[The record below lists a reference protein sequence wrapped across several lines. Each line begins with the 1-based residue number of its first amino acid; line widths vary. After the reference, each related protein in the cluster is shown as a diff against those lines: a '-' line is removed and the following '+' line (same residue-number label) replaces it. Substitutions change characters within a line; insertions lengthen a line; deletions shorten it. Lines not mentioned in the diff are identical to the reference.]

1 MAFKLIEIAAPEDR
15 LRAIVT
21 IAEAMGVDDVQVG
34 SALQDGRRLVT
45 LVVGDIDRQ
54 ALLDRIQSALGKSE
68 NWRITMLPADT
79 VIARE
84 TEEEKERLEKEEK
97 EKAEQAE
104 AGEKPEDEEKK
115 KEEQA
120 RASREEL
127 RNLVAGGVRMDTDF
141 LLLVFLSTVVA
152 SVGLEKDSVAVL
164 IGAMVIA
171 PLLGPNVAFAFGA
184 AIGDRSLMLSATK
197 SNVVG
202 VVLSIVFAGALAL
215 IIKPNIASHELLAR
229 TSLDYAGIA
238 LALASGAAA
247 ALSVTTG
254 LSSTLVGVMVA
265 VALLP
270 PAATLGIMAAA
281 GRPDLALGA
290 AMLLVANVA
299 CINLAAQVVFLARG
313 IKPRTWNERQSARV
327 AVAVNLVTWV
337 ALLAVLIGVIALRQ
351 AAPQ

>member
-1 MAFKLIEIAAPEDR
+1 MTFKLIEIATPEDR
-15 LRAIVT
+15 FRAIVS
-21 IAEAMGVDDVQVG
+21 IAEEMEVSDIQIGP
-34 SALQDGRRLVT
+34 ALEDGRRPIT
-45 LVVGDIDRQ
+45 LVVGEIDRQ
-54 ALLDRIQSALGKSE
+54 ALLDRLQGALGKSD
-68 NWRITMLPADT
+68 NWRITMVPADT

-84 TEEEKERLEKEEK
+84 TEEEKEKDAVREAEKNAAPDE
-97 EKAEQAE
+97 
-104 AGEKPEDEEKK
+104 EDEEKK
-115 KEEQA
+115 KEERA

-127 RNLVAGGVRMDTDF
+127 HNLVAGGVRMDSNF
-141 LLLVFLSTVVA
+141 ILLVFLSTVVA

-184 AIGDRSLMLSATK
+184 AIGDRDLMLSATK

-202 VVLSIVFAGALAL
+202 VVLSILFAGALAL
-215 IIKPNIASHELLAR
+215 VIKPNILSHELLAR
-229 TSLDYAGIA
+229 STLDYAGIA

-270 PAATLGIMAAA
+270 PAATLGIMTAA
-281 GRPDLALGA
+281 GRFDLAAGA

-299 CINLAAQVVFLARG
+299 CVNLAAQVVFLAKG

-327 AVAVNLVTWV
+327 AVTVNLVTWI

-351 AAPQ
+351 TAPV